1 MPRYA
6 RRDASDY
13 AVDVVDAASAAA
25 AAAKFGDVFPASAFY
40 LVPADTKH
48 AAKLTVT
55 GSTVTGI
62 QNPPDPAPVVVYRK
76 LTPNQVVDLI
86 LAQIGTAG
94 LAACLDDT
102 TDAMKSWRFK
112 LQIARDISRDQAA
125 QGLSIIVNAGHM
137 SAAQRTAILD
147 NWPTA

>member
-13 AVDVVDAASAAA
+13 AVDVVDAADAAA
-25 AAAKFGDVFPASAFY
+25 AAARFGNVFPANAFHV
-40 LVPADTKH
+40 VPSDTKH
-48 AAKLTVT
+48 AAKLTFT

-62 QNPPDPAPVVVYRK
+62 QNPPDPVAATVYRK

-94 LAACLDDT
+94 LAACLDDAT
-102 TDAMKSWRFK
+102 AAMKAWRFK

-137 SAAQRTAILD
+137 TAGQRTAILD
-147 NWPTA
+147 AWPTA